1 MIKAILFDLDGTL
14 LDTNELI
21 LASFK
26 EAFSKCLNLN
36 LEDSEVVKHFGKP
49 LQYSFSTYGNKE
61 KVQEMINTYREY
73 NDRNHDTKCMPFEG
87 VHDVLQQL
95 KNKGIKIA
103 IVTSKRKI
111 MSERGMKIS
120 GIYDYFDVI
129 ITPECTE
136 KHKPD
141 KEPALKACE
150 LLDISP
156 SNSIFVGDST
166 FDILCGKNAGCYT
179 CAVKYTALPL
189 DELEKVQP
197 DFYISKFDELLSV
210 INKINNN
217 EKDVLL
223 SI

>member
-136 KHKPD
+136 NHKPD

>member
-14 LDTNELI
+14 LDTNDLI

-36 LEDSEVVKHFGKP
+36 LEDSEIAKHFGKP
-49 LQYSFSTYGNKE
+49 LQYTFSTYGDNE

-73 NDRNHDTKCMPFEG
+73 NDKNHDTNCKPFEG
-87 VHDVLQQL
+87 VHEVLKEL
-95 KNKGIKIA
+95 KDKGIKIA

-120 GIYDYFDVI
+120 GIYDHFDAIV
-129 ITPECTE
+129 TPECTE
-136 KHKPD
+136 KHKPN

-150 LLDISP
+150 LLDVSP
-156 SNSIFVGDST
+156 SDSIFVGDST
-166 FDILCGKNAGCYT
+166 FDILCGNNAGCYT
-179 CAVKYTALPL
+179 CAVKYTALPI

-197 DFYISKFDELLSV
+197 DFYISKFAELLSV
-210 INKINNN
+210 IDEINNN
-217 EKDVLL
+217 ENKLL
-223 SI
+223 LNI